1 MMSSFDE
8 SRNFELG
15 PDSPVFVDLVDQ
27 LGFVVDDAFNDSLR
41 SYRADKPQ
49 KSVVDLVQ
57 IDTHSLVDE
66 KLFSVLLTE
75 SGGKPDYGVEK
86 IRVLAR
92 MNDEYSSV
100 REAVASLL
108 EDYSTLPYKTDSYFV
123 AHQSKSGEWRYSRID
138 EQGIHAWLP
147 NLSDLHSEVEYSLD
161 DIDIMS
167 AIEEA
172 TMQSSTT
179 QDRVSKRQLRQLD
192 RAYAEELIVKLDE
205 WAIVPQN

>member
-1 MMSSFDE
+1 MSIV
-8 SRNFELG
+8 L
-15 PDSPVFVDLVDQ
+15 L
-27 LGFVVDDAFNDSLR
+27 
-41 SYRADKPQ
+41 
-49 KSVVDLVQ
+49 
-57 IDTHSLVDE
+57 E
-66 KLFSVLLTE
+66 KL
-75 SGGKPDYGVEK
+75 Y
-86 IRVLAR
+86 
-92 MNDEYSSV
+92 
-100 REAVASLL
+100 ASLL

-123 AHQSKSGEWRYSRID
+123 AHQSKSESGDSRID

-192 RAYAEELIVKLDE
+192 RAYAEELIIKLDE

>member
-1 MMSSFDE
+1 MSSFDE
-8 SRNFELG
+8 SRNFESG
-15 PDSPVFVDLVDQ
+15 PENPVFVDLVDQ

-41 SYRADKPQ
+41 NYRTDKPQ

-66 KLFSVLLTE
+66 RLFSVLLTE

-92 MNDEYSSV
+92 MNGEFDSV
-100 REAVASLL
+100 REAVTSLL
-108 EDYSTLPYKTDSYFV
+108 DDYSTLPYKTDSYFV
-123 AHQSKSGEWRYSRID
+123 AHQSKLGEWRYSRID

-147 NLSDLHSEVEYSLD
+147 NLSDLHSEVEYSLE

-172 TMQSSTT
+172 TSEES
-179 QDRVSKRQLRQLD
+179 RSLNRSNRRQLKQLD
-192 RAYAEELIVKLDE
+192 EAYAKELIAKLDE
-205 WAIVPQN
+205 WAIIPQN